1 MSARTRGP
9 TKLSEPVKLISYLEA
24 HGPEVIRGLAEGGE
38 PVVITL
44 DGEARAVL
52 QDVVRYKETQ
62 ETLALLKALALTNKQ
77 VEQGAVRP
85 AAEAFERIRQ
95 RVAG

>member
-1 MSARTRGP
+1 M
-9 TKLSEPVKLISYLEA
+9 KLSERVKSVSYLVA
-24 HGPEVIRGLAEGGE
+24 HAPEVIRDLAEGGE

-52 QDVVRYKETQ
+52 QDVVRYEQTQ

-77 VEQGAVRP
+77 VEEGSVRP
-85 AAEAFERIRQ
+85 ADEAFRRIRA
-95 RVAG
+95 RITG